1 MAWYYL
7 AAAFVCGFCVLQMG
21 LPPLLG
27 FLAAGFALNL
37 LGFSSTVELQVM
49 ADLGVTLLLFTIGLK
64 LHLHQLIKPQVWA
77 TGSAH
82 MLLCSVFLAMLLKGL
97 GLLQVPLLADLDG
110 SLVLLL
116 GFALTFSSTVF
127 AVKALE
133 SQGQLNSLYG
143 ATAIGILVMQDIF
156 AVVYL
161 TFSTGRIP
169 NLWAI
174 PLLLGLFLL
183 RPLLFNLL
191 DRSRHG
197 EILPLFGIFTALM
210 VGYQAFEYAG
220 IKGDLGAL
228 AIGMLIASH
237 PKAGE
242 LAKSLLSIKDLLLI
256 GFFLNIGLMAE
267 LSIQAL
273 WLALLL
279 LLLLPLKLLLYFML
293 MAVSRLRAR
302 TAVMSTTALANY
314 SEFGLIVAAL
324 AAKQHVLTA
333 DWLAVLALALALSF
347 VLSSPLQNHANALYL
362 RFEPWFKR
370 FERVRRLPEEA
381 LFDVGQAQILIL
393 GMGRIGMGAYDE
405 LASLGHTVIGVE
417 VVQERFLQ
425 HRNAKRQVIH
435 ADATDRAFWHRI
447 NHCGIHTVLLAMP
460 MHAQNLLSLTQ
471 LQASGFVGQVSA
483 IVSHADQEDELHQ
496 KGVNSTFNLYAE
508 AGAGFA
514 EHVHAKL
521 LTPTQTSI

>member
-7 AAAFVCGFCVLQMG
+7 AAAFVCGFAVLQIG

-37 LGFSSTVELQVM
+37 LGFSSTAELQTI

-77 TGSAH
+77 TSSAH
-82 MLLCSVFLAMLLKGL
+82 IVLSSLIFAAGLKALA
-97 GLLQVPLLADLDG
+97 LLQLPLLASLDW
-110 SLVLLL
+110 SLALLL
-116 GFALTFSSTVF
+116 GFALSFSSTVF

-143 ATAIGILVMQDIF
+143 ATAIGILVMQDVF
-156 AVVYL
+156 AVGYL
-161 TFSTGRIP
+161 AFSTGRAP
-169 NLWAI
+169 NLWAL
-174 PLLLGLFLL
+174 PLALGLVFL
-183 RPLLFNLL
+183 RPVLLKLL

-210 VGYQAFEYAG
+210 VGYQAFEFAG

-228 AIGMLIASH
+228 VIGMLIASH

-267 LSIQAL
+267 LSLQTL
-273 WLALLL
+273 WVALLL
-279 LLLLPLKLLLYFML
+279 LLLLPLKLMLYFVL
-293 MAVSRLRAR
+293 MTLSRLRAR
-302 TAVMSTTALANY
+302 TAVMSTMALANY
-314 SEFGLIVAAL
+314 SEFGLILAAL
-324 AAKQHVLTA
+324 ATQQGLLTA
-333 DWLAVLALALALSF
+333 DWLAVLALSF
-347 VLSSPLQNHANALYL
+347 LLSSPLQDRANTLYL
-362 RFEPWFKR
+362 RFEPFFRR
-370 FERVRRLPEEA
+370 FERSSRLPEEEW
-381 LFDVGQAQILIL
+381 LDVGQAQILIL
-393 GMGRIGMGAYDE
+393 GMGRIGTGAYDE
-405 LASLGHTVIGVE
+405 LVALGHTVIGVE
-417 VVQERFLQ
+417 VVHERFLQ
-425 HRNAKRQVIH
+425 HQQAKRQVMR
-435 ADATDRAFWHRI
+435 ADATDRAFWQRI

-460 MHAQNLLSLTQ
+460 MHEQNLLSLAQ

-483 IVSHADQEDELHQ
+483 IVSHADQEQELQQH
-496 KGVNSTFNLYAE
+496 GIDSTFNLYAE

-521 LTPTQTSI
+521 IQSTG

>member
-7 AAAFVCGFCVLQMG
+7 AAAFLCGFAVLQIG

-37 LGFSSTVELQVM
+37 LGFTPTADLQTI
-49 ADLGVTLLLFTIGLK
+49 ADLGITLLLFTIGLK
-64 LHLHQLIKPQVWA
+64 LHIHQLIKPQVWA
-77 TGSAH
+77 TSSAH
-82 MLLCSVFLAMLLKGL
+82 IVLSSLVFAAALKCLA
-97 GLLQVPLLADLDG
+97 LLQLPLLTGLDW
-110 SLVLLL
+110 SLALLL
-116 GFALTFSSTVF
+116 GFALSFSSTVF

-143 ATAIGILVMQDIF
+143 ATAIGILVMQDVF

-161 TFSTGRIP
+161 ALSTGRAP

-174 PLLLGLFLL
+174 PLGLGLLLL
-183 RPLLFNLL
+183 RPLLLQLL

-210 VGYQAFEYAG
+210 VGYQAFEFAG

-228 AIGMLIASH
+228 LIGMLIASH

-242 LAKSLLSIKDLLLI
+242 LAKSLLSIKDMLLI

-267 LSIQAL
+267 LSIQTL
-273 WLALLL
+273 WVALLL
-279 LLLLPLKLLLYFML
+279 LLLLPLKLALYFLL
-293 MAVSRLRAR
+293 MTLSRLRAR
-302 TAVMSTTALANY
+302 TAVLSTMALANY
-314 SEFGLIVAAL
+314 SEFGLILAAL
-324 AAKQHVLTA
+324 AAQQKMLTA
-333 DWLAVLALALALSF
+333 DWLAVLSLALALSF
-347 VLSSPLQNHANALYL
+347 LLSSPLQDRANALYL

-370 FERVRRLPEEA
+370 FERADRLPEEK
-381 LFDVGQAQILIL
+381 LFDLGQAQVLIL
-393 GMGRIGMGAYDE
+393 GMGRIGTGAYDE
-405 LASLGHTVIGVE
+405 LVALGHTVIGVE

-425 HRNAKRQVIH
+425 HHQAKRQVIH
-435 ADATDRAFWHRI
+435 ADATDREFWHRI
-447 NHCGIHTVLLAMP
+447 NHCGIGTVLLAMP
-460 MHAQNLLSLTQ
+460 MHEQNLLSLEQ

-483 IVSHADQEDELHQ
+483 IVSHADQEQELRQ
-496 KGVNSTFNLYAE
+496 QGINSTFNLYAE

-521 LTPTQTSI
+521 IAPLN

>member
-7 AAAFVCGFCVLQMG
+7 AAAFVCGFAVLQIG

-37 LGFSSTVELQVM
+37 LGFSPTDDLQAI

-64 LHLHQLIKPQVWA
+64 LHVHQLIKPQVWA
-77 TGSAH
+77 TSSAH
-82 MLLCSVFLAMLLKGL
+82 IVLSSLVFAAALKCL
-97 GLLQVPLLADLDG
+97 TLFQLPLLTGLDW
-110 SLVLLL
+110 SLALLL
-116 GFALTFSSTVF
+116 GFALSFSSTVF

-143 ATAIGILVMQDIF
+143 ATAIGILVMQDVF

-161 TFSTGRIP
+161 ALSTGHVP

-174 PLLLGLFLL
+174 PLGLGLLLL
-183 RPLLFNLL
+183 RPLLLQLL

-197 EILPLFGIFTALM
+197 EVLPLFGIFTALM
-210 VGYQAFEYAG
+210 IGYQAFEFAG

-228 AIGMLIASH
+228 LIGMLIASH

-242 LAKSLLSIKDLLLI
+242 LAKSLLSVKDLLLI

-267 LSIQAL
+267 LTLQTL
-273 WLALLL
+273 WVALLL
-279 LLLLPLKLLLYFML
+279 LLLLPLKIFIYFVL
-293 MAVSRLRAR
+293 MTGSRLRAR
-302 TAVMSTTALANY
+302 TSVMSAMTLANY
-314 SEFGLIVAAL
+314 SEFGLIVAVLL
-324 AAKQHVLTA
+324 AQQQMLTA
-333 DWLAVLALALALSF
+333 DWLAVLSLALALSF
-347 VLSSPLQNHANALYL
+347 LLSSPLQDRANALYL

-370 FERVRRLPEEA
+370 FERAKRLPEEK
-381 LFDVGQAQILIL
+381 LFDVGQAQVLIL
-393 GMGRIGMGAYDE
+393 GMGRIGTGAYDE
-405 LASLGHTVIGVE
+405 LVALGHTVIGVE

-425 HRNAKRQVIH
+425 HQQAKRQVIH
-435 ADATDRAFWHRI
+435 ADATDRDFWHRI
-447 NHCGIHTVLLAMP
+447 NHCGIGTVLLAMP
-460 MHAQNLLSLTQ
+460 MHEQNLLSLEQ

-483 IVSHADQEDELHQ
+483 IVSHADQEHELQ
-496 KGVNSTFNLYAE
+496 QQGVDSTFNLYAE

-521 LTPTQTSI
+521 IAPAQMPV